1 MEINVEKI
9 IYENIIQVSYKYGTF
24 IGKWMNENIP
34 NNGNYY
40 IEIDYNEIINY
51 KIISDK
57 KYNINN
63 DYGKNIISGL
73 IIYEDNYEK
82 YLDFGGDGY
91 IDVDRQIVGN
101 GILIITIKEK
111 NIQNKFMEIEIVE
124 IQLWPFN

>member
-1 MEINVEKI
+1 L
-9 IYENIIQVSYKYGTF
+9 
-24 IGKWMNENIP
+24 
-34 NNGNYY
+34 
-40 IEIDYNEIINY
+40 
-51 KIISDK
+51 SDK

-63 DYGKNIISGL
+63 DYGKNNISGL

-101 GILIITIKEK
+101 SILIIKIKEK
-111 NIQNKFMEIEIVE
+111 NIQNKFMEIEIDE